1 MKEKPLHPNAEELIS
16 DAFAKAEP
24 WAAELSGLLRELIH
38 KAVPGVHEDWKWGPN
53 FNYKGMLV
61 GVWPFKKHVSLV
73 FFKGAAMT
81 DELGMLKEGEG
92 KNARNRMMKFFQG
105 EEVDFKLVEEYLK
118 QAARLNDEGV
128 KLPAR
133 REPPVMP
140 EYIRDWL
147 EASGMLDKFEG
158 FSASQKRE
166 IIDYITEAKREET
179 KKMRMEK
186 TKKNMSNE

>member
-24 WAAELSGLLRELIH
+24 WAGELSGLLRELIH
-38 KAVPGVHEDWKWGPN
+38 KAVPGVQEDWKWGPN

-61 GVWPFKKHVSLV
+61 GVWPFRKHVSLV

-81 DELGMLKEGEG
+81 DEHGMLIEGEG
-92 KNARNRMMKFFQG
+92 KNVRNRMMKFYQG
-105 EEVDFKLVEEYLK
+105 GEVDFKLVEAYLK
-118 QAARLNDEGV
+118 KAAKLNDEGV

-133 REPPVMP
+133 REPPAMP
-140 EYIRDWL
+140 EYIRQWL

-158 FSASQKRE
+158 FSPSHKRE
-166 IIDYITEAKREET
+166 IIEYITEAKREET
-179 KKMRMEK
+179 KVRRM
-186 TKKNMSNE
+186 TKVKGDMKK